1 MKRQSIFIII
11 GLMSL
16 ALLGLAGIQAY
27 WINRAI
33 ELNEK
38 NFDFSIYEALK
49 KTTDRLQKAEE
60 NFSMEG
66 WSWIAME
73 KRFPVTENDSFS
85 RREDLPGYMTYEMD
99 IISKWYDGMP
109 LDERIIPSELDT
121 ILRQELKNFGVEL
134 DYNYGV
140 YSFSDK
146 DIVIENG
153 HFTYFDDD
161 KPLGTLT
168 PFNKT
173 LLDSKYKVQL
183 FTNDPE
189 PPGLLVIQFPQ
200 RSTVVYGSVVGIIT
214 MSVLFTLLV
223 LFCFSYTVYVIF
235 RQKKLSEMKN
245 DFINNMTHELKTPIA
260 TISLAAD
267 SINSPV
273 INTSPEKIMRF
284 ATIIKQENDRM
295 LNQVEKVLQMALID
309 TNQLSLSLMELR
321 VNEML
326 TSVVENNRLRVEQ
339 KGGRIRF
346 EKKAEN
352 DTIYGDR
359 THVSNVFYNLVDNAI
374 KYTPDAPD
382 IEIST
387 MIKGRYIVV
396 GVKDNGMGM
405 SKEQKKHVF
414 DRFYRAQTGNLH
426 DVKGFGLG
434 LSYVKEMVDAHKGLI
449 EIESELNQGSAF
461 YIYFPLYTL
470 K

>member
-1 MKRQSIFIII
+1 
-11 GLMSL
+11 MSL

-27 WINRAI
+27 WINQAI
-33 ELNEK
+33 DLNER

-49 KTTDRLQKAEE
+49 KTSERLQKAEE
-60 NFSMEG
+60 NFSMES
-66 WSWIAME
+66 WSWMSME
-73 KRFPVTENDSFS
+73 KKFPLSESDTSQNEMPDYQ
-85 RREDLPGYMTYEMD
+85 EYEMA
-99 IISKWYDGMP
+99 IISKWYDGIA

-121 ILRQELKNFGVEL
+121 ILRQELKNFGVDME
-134 DYNYGV
+134 YNYGV
-140 YSFSDK
+140 YSFTDK
-146 DIVIENG
+146 DIVIEDG
-153 HFTYFDDD
+153 HFAYFDDD

-189 PPGLLVIQFPQ
+189 PPGLLVVQFPQ
-200 RSTVVYGSVVGIIT
+200 RSTAVYGSVLGIIT
-214 MSVLFTLLV
+214 MSVLLTLLV
-223 LFCFSYTVYVIF
+223 LFCFSYTIYVIF

-267 SINSPV
+267 SMNSPV
-273 INTSPEKIMRF
+273 INASPEKIMRF
-284 ATIIKQENDRM
+284 ASIIKQENDRM

-309 TNQLSLSLMELR
+309 TKQLNLNLTDLP

-326 TSVVENNRLRVEQ
+326 ASVVENNRLRVEQ
-339 KGGRIRF
+339 KSGTIRF
-346 EKKAEN
+346 EHWADE
-352 DTIYGDR
+352 DIIRGDR
-359 THVSNVFYNLVDNAI
+359 THVFNMFYNLIDNAI
-374 KYTPDAPD
+374 KYTPDSPQ
-382 IEIST
+382 IEVQT
-387 MIKGRYIVV
+387 KNKGKYIVV
-396 GVKDNGMGM
+396 SVRDNGMGM

-434 LSYVKEMVDAHKGLI
+434 LSYVKEMVDAHKGII
-449 EIESELNQGSAF
+449 EIESELNHGSTF
-461 YIYFPLYTL
+461 YIYFPLHTV